1 MIKSKD
7 IFFWGGGY
15 FLNTLKIYQIKYI
28 DVLNH
33 LSNTYPVSK
42 TDRKNCLPIHVLAQT
57 GDLKQIMQ
65 PSLHACSYWRHTLYK
80 EYLFTCLPD
89 YDKPQVKTWFKY
101 SILNACYLK
110 NHVSI
115 FLIAV
120 QNLLF
125 MAYDQKAL
133 FDLTKSLS
141 NGSTFWSK
149 SPFLYVNMDEYHWF
163 FFPICNTSILL
174 LVSYMYVLFFLHNS
188 LRRSLEQ
195 HTKTFTANFEASCG
209 RQSRVR
215 IVARPLVPVTLTLAF
230 LCVAQVHE
238 DRALPHSGVVDEA
251 ELFKEV
257 AWSYKKYWV
266 FFWLFLGFDVW
277 SKSEKCMC
285 FVLYIW

>member
-42 TDRKNCLPIHVLAQT
+42 TDRKNCLPIHVLVQT

-125 MAYDQKAL
+125 MANEQKAL

-149 SPFLYVNMDEYHWF
+149 SPFLYVNMDEYHWVF
-163 FFPICNTSILL
+163 FQFVILVYYFL
-174 LVSYMYVLFFLHNS
+174 CLTCTFFFFLHNS
-188 LRRSLEQ
+188 VRRSLEQ

-238 DRALPHSGVVDEA
+238 DRALLHSGVVDEA

-257 AWSYKKYWV
+257 AWSYKKYWG
-266 FFWLFLGFDVW
+266 FFFGYF
-277 SKSEKCMC
+277 
-285 FVLYIW
+285 